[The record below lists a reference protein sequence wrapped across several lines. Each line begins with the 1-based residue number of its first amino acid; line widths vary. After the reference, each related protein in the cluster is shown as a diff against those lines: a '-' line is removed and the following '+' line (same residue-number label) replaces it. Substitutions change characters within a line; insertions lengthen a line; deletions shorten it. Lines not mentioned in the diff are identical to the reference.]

1 MLIMD
6 MGNFPVLLLNLWRRR
21 FLLVVSSP
29 VCIVGELVLTFDLL
43 LYIDGDRMQGYVNPS
58 GKLVWQGAFVG
69 PDGLAT
75 LKVESVT
82 EVKLPS
88 KRTCCEQCNIM

>member
-1 MLIMD
+1 
-6 MGNFPVLLLNLWRRR
+6 
-21 FLLVVSSP
+21 
-29 VCIVGELVLTFDLL
+29 
-43 LYIDGDRMQGYVNPS
+43 MQGYVNPA

-69 PDGLAT
+69 PEGLAT